1 MASALAFIFEGVDYV
16 PPRPVSLD
24 ELLVASV
31 DDLRQLLHGINDTQ
45 LGRLC
50 TNIELLRGS
59 FPPSPQTVPATS
71 DQQSGFGGYTNQQPQ
86 QQYLQDQLQQQLQQQ
101 YHNSMMVRQVPQG
114 SVTILCSSPRPVIR
128 TLSLSHALARSHL
141 CLRGRIGLGY
151 TTIANT
157 IQPPPTFTTTT
168 TSTNATM
175 TTATPNPPLPPYE
188 PLPYAVTL
196 APMGKGSQHGRKVY
210 VAHKDEWRVYW
221 STRKKAQANRSAFKQ
236 HIVHCRLPLDPP
248 RGIAAVVN
256 VVLEV
261 AKLSGH
267 AHDQPDWYTLPS
279 EMLESVDGGAVV
291 AGTAFR
297 FNVHEIEKYLETQL
311 GFEPNRSKH
320 SRQRLV
326 VFRLRLDVPNLTT
339 PLYWPSAVEHFK
351 FFVRR
356 RHHYHTALVHPLS
369 LGAT

>member
-1 MASALAFIFEGVDYV
+1 LCCGWLI
-16 PPRPVSLD
+16 
-24 ELLVASV
+24 LVA
-31 DDLRQLLHGINDTQ
+31 HTC
-45 LGRLC
+45 GR
-50 TNIELLRGS
+50 T
-59 FPPSPQTVPATS
+59 
-71 DQQSGFGGYTNQQPQ
+71 
-86 QQYLQDQLQQQLQQQ
+86 
-101 YHNSMMVRQVPQG
+101 
-114 SVTILCSSPRPVIR
+114 
-128 TLSLSHALARSHL
+128 
-141 CLRGRIGLGY
+141 GLGN

-168 TSTNATM
+168 STTMTNTTM
-175 TTATPNPPLPPYE
+175 TTSTPNPPLPPYE

-196 APMGKGSQHGRKVY
+196 APTGKESQHGRKVY
-210 VAHKDEWRVYW
+210 VAHNGEWRVYW

-236 HIVHCRLPLDPP
+236 HTVHCRLPLDPP

-267 AHDQPDWYTLPS
+267 AHDQPNWYTLPS
-279 EMLESVDGGAVV
+279 EMLESVDRGAVV

-297 FNVHEIEKYLETQL
+297 FNVHEIEQYLETQL
-311 GFEPNRSKH
+311 GVKPERSKR